1 MGRQIVM
8 KEILY
13 DWGGANVWLF
23 HAINGWRGATLDR
36 VMPLGTRLGD
46 HNLFPIYL
54 TLIVLAAAFATV
66 RASRIETPGQQATL
80 WLGALVVLCLA
91 YLADG
96 AFLGWAKSWFDFP
109 RPLLALPQGTVR
121 VLGAAEY
128 RHSLPS
134 GHASFA
140 MTLAAGLWP
149 LLGRWQR
156 WAATAFVLWVGLSRV
171 YVGAHFPADVL
182 AGWLSAFSLVW
193 LLRIIAR
200 RCLTELYPSHV

>member
-1 MGRQIVM
+1 MMM

-13 DWGGANVWLF
+13 GWGGANVWLF
-23 HAINGWRGATLDR
+23 HAINGWRGAALDR
-36 VMPLGTRLGD
+36 CMSLGTALGD
-46 HNLFPIYL
+46 HNLFPVYL

-66 RASRIETPGQQATL
+66 RAARIGTQGRQATL
-80 WLGALVVLCLA
+80 WLGALVVLCVA

-96 AFLGWAKSWFDFP
+96 AFLGWAKSWFDYP
-109 RPLLALPQGTVR
+109 RPLLALPPGTVR

-140 MTLAAGLWP
+140 VTLAAGLWP

-182 AGWLSAFSLVW
+182 AGWLSALLLVC
-193 LLRIIAR
+193 LLRIIAG
-200 RCLTELYPSHV
+200 RCLTDLYPSHV

>member
-1 MGRQIVM
+1 MM

-23 HAINGWRGATLDR
+23 HAINGWRGAALDR
-36 VMPLGTRLGD
+36 FMSLGTRLGD
-46 HNLFPIYL
+46 HNLFPVYL
-54 TLIVLAAAFATV
+54 TLIVLAGAFA
-66 RASRIETPGQQATL
+66 ASRAARIRAPQATL

-96 AFLGWAKSWFDFP
+96 AFLSWAKSWFDFP

-140 MTLAAGLWP
+140 VTLAAGLWP
-149 LLGRWQR
+149 MLTRWQR

-193 LLRIIAR
+193 LIRMVACRCFAKLYAR
-200 RCLTELYPSHV
+200 HA

>member
-1 MGRQIVM
+1 MI

-23 HAINGWRGATLDR
+23 HAINDWRGAALDLC
-36 VMPLGTRLGD
+36 MALGTRLGD
-46 HNLFPIYL
+46 HNLFPVYL
-54 TLIVLAAAFATV
+54 TLIALAAAFATV
-66 RASRIETPGQQATL
+66 RAARIGAQGQQATL
-80 WLGALVVLCLA
+80 WLGALVVLCVA

-149 LLGRWQR
+149 MLKPWQR
-156 WAATAFVLWVGLSRV
+156 WAATVFVLWVGLSRV

-182 AGWLSAFSLVW
+182 AGWLSALLLVS
-193 LLRIIAR
+193 LLRIIAV
-200 RCLTELYPSHV
+200 RCFSELYARHV